1 MKVSIGAYKK
11 NTTVRSISIKID
23 KFDIWSM
30 DHTLAMII
38 VPMLQK
44 LKATKKGAPYT
55 EDEDVPVAIRSTS
68 AASKEKEWDTDE
80 FHFERWNY
88 ILDEMLWAMQEIAG
102 DGKGQDKFFDF
113 SDCEMEVNPSIKT
126 FKTDFE
132 GLKLHDERIKNGC
145 TLFGKYFTALW
156 Y

>member
-23 KFDIWSM
+23 KFDTWSM

-38 VPMLQK
+38 VPMLQQ
-44 LKATKKGAPYT
+44 LKATKHGAPFT

-88 ILDEMLWAMQEIAG
+88 ILDEMLWAMQQIAG
-102 DGKGQDKFFDF
+102 DGKEEDKFFDF
-113 SDCEMEVNPSIKT
+113 SDQGMEINKKM
-126 FKTDFE
+126 KTDHA
-132 GLKLHDERIKNGC
+132 GLNLYHERIKNGC

-156 Y
+156 D